1 MKKTKNIFTSI
12 FLTLFALTL
21 ISCNAPTDGNNVSP
35 EMAKNILKIRDYQ
48 FTEKDFFRA
57 INFEDDVATNGF
69 LQAGI
74 NANAKNEKGESA
86 LNFAIRYKDPKI
98 AKILITKAD
107 LNFKDD
113 AGNTPLFTAIK
124 YEKEDLFNLLLEK
137 GANPNSAGT
146 ANENTKDQSALYV
159 AIIQAREDLMQKLL
173 EKGADP
179 NLADSRGSLP
189 LSEVVLRRDADPR
202 VVKMLLDKGANPNA
216 TEADK
221 TTPLMYVAE
230 NNKINPQT
238 RLQIIQMFLDKG
250 ADKKLKDDKGKTA
263 VDWAK
268 QGGNKETVEFLQK

>member
-1 MKKTKNIFTSI
+1 MKKTKIIFTSV
-12 FLTLFALTL
+12 FLTLFVLTL
-21 ISCNAPTDGNNVSP
+21 IACNAPTDGNNVSP

-57 INFEDDVATNGF
+57 INFEDDIATNGF

-74 NANAKNEKGESA
+74 NPNAKNEKGESA

-98 AKILITKAD
+98 AKVLITKAD

-113 AGNTPLFTAIK
+113 VGNMPLYTALK
-124 YEKEDLFNLLLEK
+124 YEKEDLFDLLLEK
-137 GANPNSAGT
+137 GADPNSTGT
-146 ANENTKDQSALYV
+146 ASANTKNQSVLFV
-159 AIIQAREDLMQKLL
+159 TIFQAREDLMQKLL

-179 NLADSRGSLP
+179 NLADAAGALP
-189 LSEVVLRRDADPR
+189 LSEVVIRRDADPR
-202 VVKMLLDKGANPNA
+202 VVKILLDKGANPNA
-216 TEADK
+216 TESDK
-221 TTPLMYVAE
+221 VTPLMYIAE

-238 RLQIIQMFLDKG
+238 RLDIIKMFLDKG

>member
-1 MKKTKNIFTSI
+1 MKKIKNILTSI
-12 FLTLFALTL
+12 CLSFFALTL
-21 ISCNAPTDGNNVSP
+21 MSCNASSDGNASP

-57 INFEDDVATNGF
+57 INFEDEVATNGF

-74 NANAKNEKGESA
+74 NPNAKNEKGESA
-86 LNFAIRYKDPKI
+86 LNFAIRYKEPKI
-98 AKILITKAD
+98 AKILIEKAD
-107 LNFKDD
+107 LDFKDD
-113 AGNTPLFTAIK
+113 GGNTPLFTALK
-124 YEKEDLFNLLLEK
+124 YEKEDLFNLLLDK
-137 GANPNSAGT
+137 GANANSTGT
-146 ANENTKDQSALYV
+146 ANENTKDQSVLYV
-159 AIIQAREDLMQKLL
+159 TILQAREDLMQKLL

-189 LSEVVLRRDADPR
+189 LSEAVLRRDADPR

-221 TTPLMYVAE
+221 TTPLMYIAE

-238 RLQIIQMFLDKG
+238 RLEIIQMFLDKG
-250 ADKKLKDDKGKTA
+250 ADKKLKDEKGKTA

>member
-1 MKKTKNIFTSI
+1 
-12 FLTLFALTL
+12 
-21 ISCNAPTDGNNVSP
+21 
-35 EMAKNILKIRDYQ
+35 MAKNILKIRDYQ

-57 INFEDDVATNGF
+57 INFEDEVATGGF

-74 NANAKNEKGESA
+74 NPNAKNEKGESA

-98 AKILITKAD
+98 AKVLITKAD
-107 LNFKDD
+107 LNLKDD
-113 AGNTPLFTAIK
+113 AGNMPLYTALK

-137 GANPNSAGT
+137 GASPNSVGKAT
-146 ANENTKDQSALYV
+146 ENTKDQSVLFV
-159 AIIQAREDLMQKLL
+159 TIFQAREDLMQKLL

-179 NLADSRGSLP
+179 NLADAAGALP
-189 LSEVVLRRDADPR
+189 LSEVVIRRDADPR
-202 VVKMLLDKGANPNA
+202 VVKILLDKGANPNA
-216 TEADK
+216 TESDK
-221 TTPLMYVAE
+221 VTPLMYIAE

-238 RLQIIQMFLDKG
+238 RLDIIKMFLDKG